1 MENTTSPAARAAA
14 VGFLLTAAGAVGD
27 MWVQNDRC
35 ARIKGAH
42 DDAPVIDKD
51 EDTGAVIATHKAHE
65 GRLAC
70 VEHVATYTA
79 TQAAAL
85 VAGNRA
91 LGLGIRPSRMV
102 AALAVSAVTHYVADR
117 RRPLQ
122 RLADATGKHKFYR
135 VNAGGMNGA
144 FHLDQAWHR
153 GWEAVAA
160 VIAGR

>member
-1 MENTTSPAARAAA
+1 MTATSPAARAAA

-42 DDAPVIDKD
+42 DDAPVVDKD
-51 EDTGAVIATHKAHE
+51 EETGEVLATHTAHE
-65 GRLAC
+65 GRRAC
-70 VEHVATYTA
+70 AEHVATYTA
-79 TQAAAL
+79 TQALAL
-85 VAGNRA
+85 VAGNKA
-91 LGLGIRPSRMV
+91 LSLGIRPSRMV

-117 RRPLQ
+117 RRPLKL
-122 RLADATGKHKFYR
+122 LAEATGKGKFYA

-153 GWEAVAA
+153 GWEAAAA
-160 VIAGR
+160 VVAGR